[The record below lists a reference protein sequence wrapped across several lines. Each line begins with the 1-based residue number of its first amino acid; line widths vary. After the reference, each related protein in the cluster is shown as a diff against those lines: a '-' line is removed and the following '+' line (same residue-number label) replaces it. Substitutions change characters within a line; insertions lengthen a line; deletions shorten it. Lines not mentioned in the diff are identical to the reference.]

1 MDFGKWLNGWWLDL
15 RSTRSQTGQMN
26 NFDILL
32 VFFVSDFICM
42 TCFQV
47 WNLENLQCLQTLTD
61 HADVVMSVL
70 CWDQFLLS
78 CSLDKTI
85 KVLTP

>member
-1 MDFGKWLNGWWLDL
+1 
-15 RSTRSQTGQMN
+15 
-26 NFDILL
+26 
-32 VFFVSDFICM
+32 M

-61 HADVVMSVL
+61 HHDVVMSVL

-85 KVLTP
+85 KVFAP